1 VEKLLLGVMCL
12 VLFYGC
18 VPTATVPKSVDPVVV
33 QLEIKGVDAVK
44 VEESG
49 DKLVRSMEI
58 ENESGEFSGL
68 TFVEN
73 GIGYLK
79 LWGTVSAADATYLWN
94 DLVLLQLRGIKD
106 VELYINTGGGSA
118 FDGLSIADQVERFVK
133 NGGVINAHASGIIA
147 SATVPILAVCS
158 KRFSSPGAIFMV
170 HQASIF
176 KFFSAETKSDLA
188 SQTAMMDIL
197 ESNYMD
203 KLAKYTKLS
212 AKEWA
217 DLSKE
222 TTWFGVENAVLW
234 GLVDEVE

>member
-1 VEKLLLGVMCL
+1 
-12 VLFYGC
+12 
-18 VPTATVPKSVDPVVV
+18 
-33 QLEIKGVDAVK
+33 
-44 VEESG
+44 
-49 DKLVRSMEI
+49 
-58 ENESGEFSGL
+58 
-68 TFVEN
+68 
-73 GIGYLK
+73 
-79 LWGTVSAADATYLWN
+79 
-94 DLVLLQLRGIKD
+94 
-106 VELYINTGGGSA
+106 
-118 FDGLSIADQVERFVK
+118 VERFVK